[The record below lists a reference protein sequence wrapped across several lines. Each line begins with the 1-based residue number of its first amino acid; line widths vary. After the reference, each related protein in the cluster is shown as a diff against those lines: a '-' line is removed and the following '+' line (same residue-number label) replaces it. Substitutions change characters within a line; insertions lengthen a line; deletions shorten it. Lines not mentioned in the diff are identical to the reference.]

1 MSTTERSQRVRMC
14 KHLRSKEMFHS
25 ETPQEEELYHSGIF
39 WCGITAQGMGPDGT
53 CADSEECSR
62 GRECFED

>member
-1 MSTTERSQRVRMC
+1 MC

>member
-1 MSTTERSQRVRMC
+1 MSTTKRGQRVSMC

-25 ETPQEEELYHSGIF
+25 EAPQDEGLYHSGIF
-39 WCGITAQGMGPDGT
+39 WCGATAQGTGPDGV

-62 GRECFED
+62 SRECFED